1 MKFKALILKL
11 DPQNEFFTKYGEKMQ
26 FPSKL
31 IQISL
36 ILKLQVLEISN
47 FLYVV
52 INNMAHCI
60 IKLWKYRKH
69 TFLIYA
75 VCIDPKIAQ
84 IVPKSVFL
92 AQQTV
97 FLAQN

>member
-1 MKFKALILKL
+1 MNFLPNMVK
-11 DPQNEFFTKYGEKMQ
+11 KMQ

-52 INNMAHCI
+52 INNMAHYV
-60 IKLWKYRKH
+60 IKFAKYRKH
-69 TFLIYA
+69 KFLIYA

-92 AQQTV
+92 AQKNV